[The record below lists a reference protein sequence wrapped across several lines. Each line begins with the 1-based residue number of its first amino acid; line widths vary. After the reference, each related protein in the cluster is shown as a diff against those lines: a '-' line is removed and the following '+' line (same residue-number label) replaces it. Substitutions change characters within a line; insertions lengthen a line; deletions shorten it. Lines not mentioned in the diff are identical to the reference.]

1 MLKKKLLTLICSVV
15 SITKKF
21 SPSGNRTP
29 VSRVTGG
36 DTHHYTNEEHD
47 KCTVKARVD
56 DRGRPWLTQYIK
68 YTIIVHLNYRIYCMT
83 DRKQSGAVEACWAH
97 NPEVR
102 GSKPRSANSFWYIEC
117 HYICCDRDIAPK
129 MSDLKCLLIMLHG
142 LFFAVLTFF
151 FGICNTYS
159 KKNG

>member
-1 MLKKKLLTLICSVV
+1 MLRCVHNKKVL
-15 SITKKF
+15 
-21 SPSGNRTP
+21 PSGNRTP

-68 YTIIVHLNYRIYCMT
+68 YTIIVHLNYRIYNIGI
-83 DRKQSGAVEACWAH
+83 RKQSGAVEACWAH

-102 GSKPRSANSFWYIEC
+102 GSKPRSAKYFSSSETI
-117 HYICCDRDIAPK
+117 R
-129 MSDLKCLLIMLHG
+129 LIL
-142 LFFAVLTFF
+142 
-151 FGICNTYS
+151 I
-159 KKNG
+159 

>member
-1 MLKKKLLTLICSVV
+1 MFKKKLFTLICSVV

-56 DRGRPWLTQYIK
+56 DSGRPWLTQYIK
-68 YTIIVHLNYRIYCMT
+68 YTIIVHLNYRT
-83 DRKQSGAVEACWAH
+83 G
-97 NPEVR
+97 
-102 GSKPRSANSFWYIEC
+102 KPHQLVGCS
-117 HYICCDRDIAPK
+117 
-129 MSDLKCLLIMLHG
+129 
-142 LFFAVLTFF
+142 
-151 FGICNTYS
+151 YS
-159 KKNG
+159 N